1 MKIQTI
7 SPQLQQNKKSRN
19 SENIK
24 FAGGFDAF
32 TLALRFLETNQ
43 AWGANAVDLCSMAIP
58 RTAVDFIN
66 RGPDAGTETMR
77 REASGTV
84 NHSMVG
90 VYGSL
95 AGLLLASSINNKFGI
110 KAQKIFADNE
120 TLEFITKS
128 FDANKGENYVKHF
141 ENLFGKMET
150 LVDGEWKS
158 IPKEDISDVVEKFNS
173 TLKAEKAPDIIS
185 KDLINYSKAKFL
197 HATGSENTYRFIGGK
212 STFTLSNGLENIYNV
227 TKAVINK
234 DLKGISTDEFLRS
247 MKKVGLHRSLL
258 GIGIASAIGMS
269 IQPLNIYLTKKKT
282 GSDGFVGVEG
292 RTKDTSG
299 GFFGL
304 KALTS
309 GLFGASVLAS
319 IGLKGGTQEFLKKLQ
334 FKGFTPNLNQLK
346 LVYGLTIISRFM
358 AARDKDELR
367 EAAVKDTLGF
377 FNWLVLGNFV
387 AKATANLM
395 DKELL
400 NHSEAEHG
408 KGIFNRIIKS
418 PLVTRDEVLSKAL
431 KTAGIDIIE
440 NGKALNFKQMLKKL
454 ADPKISEALRN
465 STNKKLRVLS
475 IAQVV
480 GYLYSGIILGFGIPK
495 LNIYMTNK
503 SEAKRKAKLAE
514 QKQIKPQTAYNTML
528 QPENLAF
535 LSKNM

>member
-1 MKIQTI
+1 MKVQLLTPLIQ
-7 SPQLQQNKKSRN
+7 QNNNKKSDKT
-19 SENIK
+19 K
-24 FAGGFDAF
+24 FTGGFDAF

-58 RTAVDFIN
+58 RTAVDFVN
-66 RGPDAGTETMR
+66 RGPDAGVETMR

-120 TLEFITKS
+120 TLELITKS
-128 FDANKGENYVKHF
+128 FDENKGENYTKHF
-141 ENLFGKMET
+141 KNLFGKMET
-150 LVDGEWKS
+150 LVNGEWKS
-158 IPKEDISDVVEKFNS
+158 IPKEDVDDIVDKFNVI
-173 TLKAEKAPDIIS
+173 LKSEKAPEVIS
-185 KDLINYSKAKFL
+185 KDLVNYSKAKIL
-197 HATGSENTYRFIGGK
+197 YATGSENTYRFVGGK
-212 STFTLSNGLENIYNV
+212 STFTLTNGLENIYNV
-227 TKAVINK
+227 TKAVISK
-234 DLKGISTDEFLRS
+234 DAKGISTDEFLKS
-247 MKKVGLHRSLL
+247 MKKVGLNRSLL

-292 RTKDTSG
+292 RQKDNSK

-334 FKGFTPNLNQLK
+334 FKGFTPNLDQLK

-367 EAAVKDTLGF
+367 EATVKDTLGF

-387 AKATANLM
+387 AKTTANMM

-400 NHSEAEHG
+400 NYKEAEHG
-408 KGIFNRIIKS
+408 KGVFNRIIKS
-418 PLVTRDEVLSKAL
+418 PLVTRDEVLSQAL
-431 KTAGIDIIE
+431 KSVGIDIIE

-454 ADPKISEALRN
+454 ADPKVSDALRN
-465 STNKKLRVLS
+465 STNRKLRVLS
-475 IAQVV
+475 IAQIA

-503 SEAKRKAKLAE
+503 SEAKRKAKLAAE
-514 QKQIKPQTAYNTML
+514 KTEKPLNTYNNML

-535 LSKNM
+535 LSKHM

>member
-1 MKIQTI
+1 MKVQLLTPHIQQN
-7 SPQLQQNKKSRN
+7 SNKKSDN
-19 SENIK
+19 QK
-24 FAGGFDAF
+24 FTGGFDAF

-58 RTAVDFIN
+58 RTAIDFVN

-95 AGLLLASSINNKFGI
+95 AGLMLASSINSKFGI

-128 FDANKGENYVKHF
+128 FDENKGANYTKHF
-141 ENLFGKMET
+141 ENLFGNMET
-150 LVDGEWKS
+150 LVNGEWKP
-158 IPKEDISDVVEKFNS
+158 IPKDDITDIVDKFNAV
-173 TLKAEKAPDIIS
+173 LKSEKAPEVIN
-185 KDLINYSKAKFL
+185 KDLINYSKAKIL

-212 STFTLSNGLENIYNV
+212 GTFTLTNGLENIYNV

-234 DLKGISTDEFLRS
+234 DLKGISTDEFLKS
-247 MKKVGLHRSLL
+247 MKKVGLNRSLL

-292 RTKDTSG
+292 RQKDNSA

-304 KALTS
+304 KSAVS
-309 GLFGASVLAS
+309 ALFGASVLAS

-367 EAAVKDTLGF
+367 EATVKDTLGF

-387 AKATANLM
+387 AKTTANAL

-400 NHSEAEHG
+400 NYREAEHG

-418 PLVTRDEVLSKAL
+418 PLVTRDEVLSQAL

-454 ADPKISEALRN
+454 ADPKVSDALKN
-465 STNKKLRVLS
+465 ATNKKLRVLS
-475 IAQVV
+475 IAQIA
-480 GYLYSGIILGFGIPK
+480 GYLYSGIILGYGIPK

-503 SEAKRKAKLAE
+503 SEAKRKAKLAAE
-514 QKQIKPQTAYNTML
+514 KAEKPQNTYNNML